1 MPTSF
6 TKKHKKK
13 TALIL
18 VDLQNDF
25 LPGGALGV
33 KDGNKIMPAI
43 RALEEKNF
51 DRIVASKDWHPRHH
65 GSFASAHGKKVGEVV
80 DLYGLP
86 QILWPDHCVQESQG
100 ADFGGDWN
108 PGKLDKIIPKGTN
121 PKIDSYSAFFD
132 NGHTQSTGLEEYLRK
147 EGIET
152 IYLAGLTTEY
162 CVKFSALDALKLGFE
177 VYIVEDACKAV
188 NLKRGEHERAIQE
201 MHAAG
206 AHITRAADV
215 SL

>member
-1 MPTSF
+1 MPTSL

-13 TALIL
+13 TALII

-33 KDGNKIMPAI
+33 KDGDKIMPAI
-43 RALEEKNF
+43 RALQEKKF
-51 DRIVASKDWHPRHH
+51 DRIVASKDWHPRNH
-65 GSFASAHGKKVGEVV
+65 GSFASAHGKKIGEVV

-86 QILWPDHCVQESQG
+86 QILWPDHCVQGSSG
-100 ADFGGDWN
+100 ADFSGNWN
-108 PGKLDKIIPKGTN
+108 PGKVDKFFSKGTD

-162 CVKFSALDALKLGFE
+162 CVKYSALDALKLGFE
-177 VYIVEDACKAV
+177 VHVVEDGCKAV
-188 NLKRGEHERAIQE
+188 NLKAGEHERAIHE